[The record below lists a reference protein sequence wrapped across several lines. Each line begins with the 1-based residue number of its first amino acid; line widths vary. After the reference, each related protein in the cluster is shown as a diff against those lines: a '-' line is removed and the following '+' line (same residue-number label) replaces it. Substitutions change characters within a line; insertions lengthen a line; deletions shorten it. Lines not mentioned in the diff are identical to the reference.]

1 MLLESSSET
10 GNTLSQFRSQNA
22 DVEAEL
28 FSRIQNLENKL
39 SYGLP
44 PQLNPGEYENLVREN
59 LENVINVRHY
69 HEALSREFFE
79 LKILEMKSEL
89 QENLFNLIISERRI
103 DRILELSLN
112 HDIRRQAF
120 EFIED
125 KVEPVSSMRHA
136 FERNIFEGTLRHFVR
151 DIEQNGTRSFI
162 YREFFSHFTD
172 EEFRRLRDP

>member
-89 QENLFNLIISERRI
+89 QDFLFHFMISERRI

-125 KVEPVSSMRHA
+125 KVEPVSSMRYT
-136 FERNIFEGTLRHFVR
+136 FQKDILEGTLTHFR
-151 DIEQNGTRSFI
+151 QDIINHGSNSSI
-162 YREFFSHFTD
+162 
-172 EEFRRLRDP
+172 